1 MYPRQCY
8 TLTSCVFLNYLNR
21 RKFINNQYNVGETLA
36 VKIEKIVPNGFGM
49 AFVENLTVFVPLSAT
64 GDKLRVRIN
73 QIKGKTA
80 FTEIIEILEPSPERV
95 EPRCPYFGRCG
106 GCDFQQMD
114 YQAQLNAKAAIVR
127 DCLSRIGKI
136 NYEPEIPVVG
146 SPKPYEYRSRAQWH
160 VDTRAK
166 RIGYF
171 QRKSHEII
179 DVETCPILVPELEKI
194 LVELRETIE
203 WESFWGGMIE
213 IETAAAGGEVS
224 IYSTEIIE
232 PTEEISLTAN
242 GETYLY
248 DATSFFQGNPF
259 LVEQLIEAAV
269 GDAEGET
276 ALDLY
281 CGVGLFTLPLARK
294 FAKVSGVEGY
304 DKAVDFAERNVE
316 LAKLENVGF
325 HRENVGEWL
334 KENAE
339 KLKNLDF
346 VLLDPPRAG
355 TEKET
360 IESLLQIKPRKIS
373 YVSCEPSTL
382 ARDLKILTAN
392 GYSIESIVI
401 FDLFPQT
408 HHVETVVRLKLN
420 D

>member
-1 MYPRQCY
+1 M
-8 TLTSCVFLNYLNR
+8 
-21 RKFINNQYNVGETLA
+21 
-36 VKIEKIVPNGFGM
+36 PNGFGL
-49 AFVENLTVFVPLSAT
+49 AFAENLTVFVPLSAS
-64 GDKLRVRIN
+64 GDKLRVKII

-80 FTEIIEILEPSPERV
+80 FAEITEIIEPSPERV
-95 EPRCPYFGRCG
+95 KPRCPYFGRCG
-106 GCDFQQMD
+106 GCDFQQLD
-114 YQAQLNAKAAIVR
+114 YQAQLTAKTGIVR

-136 NYEPEIPVVG
+136 NYEREIPIIA
-146 SPKPYEYRSRAQWH
+146 SPQPYEYRSRAQWH
-160 VDTRAK
+160 VDTRNK
-166 RIGYF
+166 KIGYF
-171 QRKSHEII
+171 KRKSHDII

-194 LVELRETIE
+194 LTELRETIE
-203 WESFWGGMIE
+203 WDSFWSGMVE

-232 PTEEISLTAN
+232 PTEEISFDAH
-242 GETYLY
+242 GEKYLH

-259 LVEQLIEAAV
+259 LIEQLIEAAV
-269 GDAEGET
+269 GNADGET

-294 FAKVSGVEGY
+294 FQKVAGVEGY
-304 DKAVDFAERNVE
+304 DKAVDFAEKNVE
-316 LAKLENVGF
+316 QARLSNVQF

-339 KLKNLDF
+339 KLKNPDF

-360 IESLLQIKPRKIS
+360 IENLLKIRPRQIS

-382 ARDLKILTAN
+382 ARDLKILTEN
-392 GYSIESIVI
+392 GYSIDSITA

-408 HHVETVVRLKLN
+408 HHVETVVRLKVEN
-420 D
+420 Q